1 MDLLNE
7 WISSINDVLWSYILV
22 TLLLGCAF
30 WFTIRSRFV
39 QFRMMGEMI
48 RLLGD
53 SPKKTGS
60 HEKHIS
66 SFQAFAVSLASRVGT
81 GNLAGVATAITVGG
95 PGAVFWMW
103 LIALLGSSSAFVE
116 STLAQLYKRKGKDS
130 FVGGP
135 AYYME
140 KGLKARWM
148 GILFAILISITFGFA
163 FNSVQ
168 SNTICAAWEKA
179 FGINHV
185 WMGIVLTAVTLLIIF
200 GGIHRIARVSGV
212 IVPVMALGYIVL
224 ALGVVLFNLG
234 KLPDVIRLIVSN
246 AFGWEQALG
255 GGIGATLMQG
265 IKRGLFSNE
274 AGMGSAPN
282 VAATAHV
289 THPVKQGLIQ
299 ALGVF
304 TDTLIICTC
313 TAFIIL
319 FSGVSTQTSLNGIQL
334 TQEALTAEVG
344 SAGGIF
350 IALAILLFAF
360 SSIIGNYYYGEAN
373 ILFITRRKP
382 VLVAYRLLVSAMVL
396 CGSLMNLDL
405 AWSLAD
411 IMMGLMTICNLIA
424 IAILSRQAFLLLDHY
439 LAQKRKGISSPVF
452 RKEDI
457 PELEEEAECW

>member
-48 RLLGD
+48 RLLDD
-53 SPKKTGS
+53 SPKKAGS

-179 FGINHV
+179 FGIDHV

-396 CGSLMNLDL
+396 CGSLMSLDL

-439 LAQKRKGISSPVF
+439 LAQKRKGIKSPVY

>member
-179 FGINHV
+179 FGIDHV

-234 KLPDVIRLIVSN
+234 KLPDVIHLIVSN

>member
-179 FGINHV
+179 FGIDHV

-212 IVPVMALGYIVL
+212 IVPVMALGYIIL